1 MILKKK
7 GVALVTGGS
16 GNLGKEICKN
26 LSKNYHV
33 IITYN
38 NTKLPKNFMKNL
50 EGKNN
55 MLYKCNLE
63 NEKQIK
69 GLIKKIKKKYKTLD
83 VLINNAAYTENLSED
98 FILNPNKKIIKKILN
113 TNFYA
118 TYYITAET
126 IKLML
131 KSKSLNKK
139 NIIFILS
146 NSIKTL
152 NASNIIY
159 TCAKSASET
168 LMKYLAKKYGKKIRF
183 NGISPGLIKTKK
195 TILRKKNIL
204 NISKLTPLG
213 RLAIAEDVSNC
224 ITSILKD
231 ITFLNGQN
239 IYLDG
244 GRTV

>member
-1 MILKKK
+1 MIFKKK

-16 GNLGKEICKN
+16 GNLGKVISQN
-26 LSKNYHV
+26 LSENYDV

-38 NTKLPKNFMKNL
+38 KTKLSKSFMKNL
-50 EGKNN
+50 KGNNN

-63 NEKQIK
+63 NEKEIRI
-69 GLIKKIKKKYKTLD
+69 LIKKIKKKYKTLD
-83 VLINNAAYTENLSED
+83 LLINNASYTENLSEN

-113 TNFYA
+113 TNFYS

-131 KSKSLNKK
+131 KSKLLKKK
-139 NIIFILS
+139 NIIFILT

-159 TCAKSASET
+159 TCAKSATET

-183 NGISPGLIKTKK
+183 NGISPGLIKTKQ
-195 TILRKKNIL
+195 TSMRKKNIL
-204 NISKLTPLG
+204 KISKITPLG
-213 RLAIAEDVSNC
+213 RLANADDVINC
-224 ITSILKD
+224 INSILNNM
-231 ITFLNGQN
+231 TFLNGQN